1 MELTSPLLTRLIC
14 AGLVMALLAPPSAM
28 AGTPNQDPTSVQQPE
43 APQSGSLAPD
53 AGATSLT
60 SQPQPAQPS
69 RDQLPDSPDPLQ
81 STTPGQSNTGQ
92 SNAAP
97 SNPDQAQPS
106 PVAPANP
113 QQTPQGKTQQPAGA
127 AAAEVEST
135 TGDAAYKPAGA
146 AIAPAKQ
153 KRRRMLL
160 IKISALL
167 GAGVAIGSVAALSSA
182 SPSRP
187 PGSH

>member
-14 AGLVMALLAPPSAM
+14 TGLAMALLAPPSAM
-28 AGTPNQDPTSVQQPE
+28 AGTPTQDPTSVQQPE
-43 APQSGSLAPD
+43 APQNGSPAPD
-53 AGATSLT
+53 AGATSMT
-60 SQPQPAQPS
+60 SEPQPAQPS

-81 STTPGQSNTGQ
+81 SATTGQSNT
-92 SNAAP
+92 AP
-97 SNPDQAQPS
+97 SNNDPVQPS
-106 PVAPANP
+106 PVAPSDP
-113 QQTPQGKTQQPAGA
+113 QQTPQSKTQQPAGA